1 MMSVLPKQFAELETL
16 SDWAGSSEEERVERR
31 RTSNPEELKSFYDI
45 MKPHLEAALKYL
57 DGFPLDDMPATE
69 EKLLHLT
76 LMMVEVA
83 FAVEKYDAVGVVPL
97 AISPQQFK
105 PILDTK

>member
-1 MMSVLPKQFAELETL
+1 MNVLPKQFADLETL

-31 RTSNPEELKSFYDI
+31 RTSSPEELKLFYKL
-45 MKPHLEAALKYL
+45 MKPQLEAALKHL
-57 DGFPLDDMPATE
+57 DEFPLDDMPAPE

-83 FAVEKYDAVGVVPL
+83 VAVEKYDAEGIVPFG
-97 AISPQQFK
+97 IPPHQFK
-105 PILDTK
+105 PIYANK